1 MQRIKTKKMI
11 NKKTGKTIKIVKKA
25 EEIGVSYDY

>member
-1 MQRIKTKKMI
+1 MQRIRTKKMI